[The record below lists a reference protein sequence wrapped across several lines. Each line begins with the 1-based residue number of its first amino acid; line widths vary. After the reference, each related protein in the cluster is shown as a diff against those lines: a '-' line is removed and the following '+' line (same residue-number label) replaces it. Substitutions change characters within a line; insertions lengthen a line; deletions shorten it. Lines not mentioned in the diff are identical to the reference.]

1 MARPTILAALVLAT
15 GLLASSRPAAAQQ
28 LQVFPTRIALNN
40 AANNQ
45 LAGASFE
52 ELPEFSFY
60 ATLPYAGVTLH
71 STDTV
76 NPGLAVFGSA
86 TFPTLPS
93 NTLVSLDASAPEPG
107 PVILEFAPAVTAV
120 GLDVSSFYFDG
131 TVSPAGTTLIVTI
144 DGTDGTQSQVLS
156 LTPNGPT
163 FLGLGAV
170 TGSISRV
177 TISNPLGGARLIA
190 VDDLAYG
197 SLSVGIGP
205 LLDQIGQILGSAR
218 SSGTIKGLG
227 SSLEDKLREIK
238 RDLARGDFDDVE
250 EGLVGLRN
258 QIRAQRGKK
267 IAPAAADQLTAVIQQ
282 ALVLVPDE
290 DHRDCH
296 RGGHGGNHGDDRH
309 GH

>member
-1 MARPTILAALVLAT
+1 MARATILAALVLAT
-15 GLLASSRPAAAQQ
+15 GFLASPRPAAAQQ
-28 LQVFPTRIALNN
+28 LQVFPTRAALNS

-60 ATLPYAGVTLH
+60 ATLPYAGATLH

-76 NPGLAVFGSA
+76 TPGLAVFGSA

-107 PVILEFAPAVTAV
+107 PVVIEFSPAVTAV

-131 TVSPAGTTLIVTI
+131 TVSPAGSTLVVTV

-156 LTPNGPT
+156 LTPDGPT

-177 TISNPLGGARLIA
+177 TISNPAGGSRLVA
-190 VDDLAYG
+190 VDDLSYG

-205 LLDQIGQILGSAR
+205 LLDQIGQILASAR
-218 SSGTIKGLG
+218 ANGTIRGLG
-227 SSLEDKLREIK
+227 SSLEEKLREIK
-238 RDLARGDFDDVE
+238 RDLARGDFEDVE
-250 EGLVGLRN
+250 EGLESLRN

-267 IAPAAADQLTAVIQQ
+267 IAPAVADQLTAVIQQ
-282 ALVLVPDE
+282 ALALVPDE
-290 DHRDCH
+290 DDRDCDH
-296 RGGHGGNHGDDRH
+296 HEHGHGHDDH
-309 GH
+309 YGH